1 VNDVTRA
8 LGVRHWPAGA
18 ALARLTTCQTRKSRR
33 PLDQE
38 PAMKTMYDDLATAL
52 VSATLC
58 VAAASMFVVVFANM
72 A

>member
-1 VNDVTRA
+1 VHDVTRA

-18 ALARLTTCQTRKSRR
+18 VRARLTPCQTRRSRR
-33 PLDQE
+33 PIVQE
-38 PAMKTMYDDLATAL
+38 AAMKSMYDDLATAL